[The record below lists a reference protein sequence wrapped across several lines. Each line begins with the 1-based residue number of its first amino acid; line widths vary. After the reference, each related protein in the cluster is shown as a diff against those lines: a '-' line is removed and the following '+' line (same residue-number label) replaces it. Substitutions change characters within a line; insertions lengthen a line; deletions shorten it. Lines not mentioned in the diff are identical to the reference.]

1 MKKTAL
7 IFTLSSIAASVAY
20 ANNPPPPPPGG
31 NPPPLPAFER
41 DPAQTAVSTQPSIN
55 PNELKEDLLRQQ
67 KLSAKDGK
75 VSSAPMIKY
84 TGRELIDNP
93 AVLEE
98 MFLAALIYSNKSVL
112 PVYIKLYEQVPNHD
126 SSLIEWAKAM
136 LQRDEDL
143 NKSVASYRSLSA
155 NFPDNNFIRFQLAE
169 TLFYNQE
176 FEAAKGQFERL
187 RASSSMKPQD
197 IVVFD
202 RYLEAINS
210 KEDWNFSFG
219 TTFLNDKNLGNSAK
233 QGTTMTLRNGA
244 TVSYSTPRQEGKG
257 VSLWLGADKRWSLS
271 GGKYIAFETSVSNKY
286 YWDNKKYNEVNGR
299 VGLGIGYA
307 DARFNVEFTPYISK
321 RWYAGGFNGSESVKN
336 YSNTYGADISLGYWL
351 GQKVK
356 YSVNYNYGYDLYEKR
371 IDRNQY
377 DGVIHSLTN
386 SVLYYPSSTQY
397 WSLAL
402 DYARKHAKSRV
413 NAYERVGTRL
423 TWGQEWP
430 LGLVTSTTVGI
441 AKRSYK
447 EPTYFGITQ
456 DNDEYSTSLSLW
468 HKKIHYAGFTP
479 KVTWSYSKTDSNVA
493 IYSYD
498 KNQIFFDVTKSF

>member
-75 VSSAPMIKY
+75 ASSAPMIKY
-84 TGRELIDNP
+84 TGRELMDNP

-126 SSLIEWAKAM
+126 KSLIEWAKAM

-187 RASSSMKPQD
+187 RASSSMRPQD

-202 RYLEAINS
+202 RYLDAINS

-233 QGTTMTLRNGA
+233 QGTTMTLRNGNLFYAA
-244 TVSYSTPRQEGKG
+244 TR
-257 VSLWLGADKRWSLS
+257 R
-271 GGKYIAFETSVSNKY
+271 
-286 YWDNKKYNEVNGR
+286 
-299 VGLGIGYA
+299 
-307 DARFNVEFTPYISK
+307 
-321 RWYAGGFNGSESVKN
+321 
-336 YSNTYGADISLGYWL
+336 
-351 GQKVK
+351 
-356 YSVNYNYGYDLYEKR
+356 
-371 IDRNQY
+371 
-377 DGVIHSLTN
+377 
-386 SVLYYPSSTQY
+386 
-397 WSLAL
+397 
-402 DYARKHAKSRV
+402 
-413 NAYERVGTRL
+413 
-423 TWGQEWP
+423 
-430 LGLVTSTTVGI
+430 
-441 AKRSYK
+441 
-447 EPTYFGITQ
+447 
-456 DNDEYSTSLSLW
+456 
-468 HKKIHYAGFTP
+468 
-479 KVTWSYSKTDSNVA
+479 
-493 IYSYD
+493 
-498 KNQIFFDVTKSF
+498 